1 LKRLVLLGGG
11 HAHVG
16 VLRGL
21 ADAPDKGWEI
31 TLVTPFRWF
40 TYSGMVPGYFAG
52 HYEVDDCSIDL
63 GRLAARA
70 RAKAVFTSASLVS
83 LRAREV
89 ICANATVI
97 PYDVL
102 SIDVGSSPPVAK
114 VKGAE
119 QHAIMMRPLEN
130 AMKAWNRVL
139 SRTRDGKVG
148 AVTLVGAGAAGVEL
162 ALAMEYRFRK
172 EMGEAPPHVRIIT
185 DAASAVPEFPLGAR
199 NRLRRRLM
207 RQRIGLH
214 VASAV
219 TEVGPDSVR
228 TQHGHE
234 FASEAVFWTAGS
246 AAHGWIGDSGF
257 ATDEQGF
264 LLTNDFLQ
272 SVSHPDVFAAGD
284 CATQQGR
291 ALPKAGVFAVR
302 AAAILAVNLRAALEG
317 GPFLRY
323 VTDKRY
329 LALVST
335 GERHAVGVWNGI
347 SWEGDWVW
355 RWKDRIDRRFVA
367 RDSAS

>member
-1 LKRLVLLGGG
+1 VLLGGG
-11 HAHVG
+11 HAHVE
-16 VLRGL
+16 VLRDL
-21 ADAPDKGWEI
+21 AEAPDKGWDV

-40 TYSGMVPGYFAG
+40 IYSGRVPGYFAG

-63 GRLAARA
+63 GSLAARA

-83 LRAREV
+83 PAAREV

-102 SIDVGSSPPVAK
+102 SMDVGSSPAAAK
-114 VKGAE
+114 VKGVE
-119 QHAIMMRPLEN
+119 QHAIMLRPLEK
-130 AMKAWNRVL
+130 AMKAWSRVL
-139 SRTRDGKVG
+139 ARAREGKIG

-185 DAASAVPEFPLGAR
+185 DAASAVPEFAPGAR

-207 RQRIGLH
+207 RRGIGLH
-214 VASAV
+214 ASNAV
-219 TEVGPDSVR
+219 SEVGPASVR
-228 TQHGHE
+228 TEHGHE

-246 AAHGWIGDSGF
+246 AAHDWIGDCGF
-257 ATDEQGF
+257 ATDARGF

-272 SVSHPDVFAAGD
+272 SVSHPNVFATGD

-302 AAAILAVNLRAALEG
+302 AARLLAANLRAALEA
-317 GPFLRY
+317 GPLLPY
-323 VTDKRY
+323 VTGKRY

-335 GERHAVGVWNGI
+335 GERHAVGVWNGF

-355 RWKDRIDRRFVA
+355 RWKDRIDRRFVE
-367 RDSAS
+367 RYSAA

>member
-11 HAHVG
+11 HAHVE
-16 VLRGL
+16 VLRDL
-21 ADAPDKGWEI
+21 ADAPDKGWEV

-40 TYSGMVPGYFAG
+40 IYSGMVPGYFAG

-63 GRLAARA
+63 GGLAARA
-70 RAKAVFTSASLVS
+70 HAKAVFTYASLVS
-83 LRAREV
+83 PAAREV

-102 SIDVGSSPPVAK
+102 SMDVGSVPASAK
-114 VKGAE
+114 VKGVE
-119 QHAIMMRPLEN
+119 QHAIMVRPLEK

-139 SRTRDGKVG
+139 ARAREGKIG

-162 ALAMEYRFRK
+162 AFAMEYRFRQ

-185 DAASAVPEFPLGAR
+185 DAPSAVPEFPLGAR
-199 NRLRRRLM
+199 SRLRRRLV
-207 RQRIGLH
+207 RRNIGLH
-214 VASAV
+214 VASEV
-219 TEVGPDSVR
+219 TEVGPESVR

-246 AAHGWIGDSGF
+246 AAHDWIGDSGF
-257 ATDEQGF
+257 ATDDRGF

-291 ALPKAGVFAVR
+291 ALPRAGVFAVR
-302 AAAILAVNLRAALEG
+302 AGPLLAANLRAALEG
-317 GPFLRY
+317 GPLQRY
-323 VTDKRY
+323 VTGKRY

-335 GERHAVGVWNGI
+335 GERHAVGVWNSF

-367 RDSAS
+367 RYSAT

>member
-11 HAHVG
+11 HAHLE
-16 VLRGL
+16 VLHDL
-21 ADAPDKGWEI
+21 ARAPEKGWEV
-31 TLVTPFRWF
+31 TLITPFRWF
-40 TYSGMVPGYFAG
+40 IYSGMVPGYFAG
-52 HYEVDDCSIDL
+52 HYEIDDCSIDL
-63 GRLAARA
+63 GGLAARA
-70 RAKAVFTSASLVS
+70 HAKALFTSATLVS
-83 LRAREV
+83 PAAREV
-89 ICANATVI
+89 VCANATVV

-102 SIDVGSSPPVAK
+102 SMDVGASGAAAG
-114 VKGAE
+114 VKGVE
-119 QHAIMMRPLEN
+119 QHAVLLRPLEK

-139 SRTRDGKVG
+139 SRAREGKIG

-162 ALAMEYRFRK
+162 ALAMEYRFRT

-185 DAASAVPEFPLGAR
+185 DAAAAVPEFALGAR

-207 RQRIGLH
+207 RRRIGLH
-214 VASAV
+214 VANGV
-219 TEVGPDSVR
+219 TEVGPDWVR

-234 FASEAVFWTAGS
+234 FASESVFWTVGP
-246 AAHGWIGDSGF
+246 AAHDWIGDSGF
-257 ATDEQGF
+257 ATDERGF

-284 CATQQGR
+284 CATQRGR

-302 AAAILAVNLRAALEG
+302 AGPLLAANLRAALEG
-317 GPFLRY
+317 GPLLPY
-323 VTDKRY
+323 LTGKRY

-335 GERHAVGVWNGI
+335 GERHAVGVWNGF

-367 RDSAS
+367 RYSAS